1 MVLACVGHV
10 QAQADYPV
18 RPIRIVVPYEAGG
31 GTDKLARAMGLRL
44 AERLGQPVVV
54 ENKAGA
60 STNIGTVAVAT
71 AKPDGY
77 TLLMAGTPLAINQ
90 SLFKT
95 PPIELKALQPITLVA
110 ITPNVLLVHP
120 SIPVKSLAELVAYSK
135 ANPGKLYYASPGVG
149 SSPHLAGEML
159 KIATGADMTHVP
171 YKGSSQGMSDVLEG
185 RVQLTFA
192 TMLAGVPYVNTGQL
206 KALAIT
212 PKRSSALPGVPSFEE
227 SGISGFDIAGWYGLL
242 APAGTSPAIIAKL
255 NKEATAILRDPEIV
269 RQFAHEGIE
278 IEGSSEQEFANF
290 LRDQVA
296 KFRTAVRQAGATAE

>member
-242 APAGTSPAIIAKL
+242 APAGTSPAIVAKL